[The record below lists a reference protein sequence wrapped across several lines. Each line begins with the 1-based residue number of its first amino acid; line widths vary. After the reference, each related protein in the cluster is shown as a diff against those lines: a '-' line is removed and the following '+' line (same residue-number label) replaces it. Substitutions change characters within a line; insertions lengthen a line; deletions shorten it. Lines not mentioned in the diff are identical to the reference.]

1 MDIPE
6 RIELRETAHGHGD
19 KGMAFYAY
27 ADTAN
32 LGVRMEARRQNARS
46 PFVETWYLDALPHR
60 EFKSFE
66 ALREAALPLTD
77 EEIEARTTKL
87 YPRIRQ
93 VEPDPCGNRCRLCP
107 RLDLIAGTPRQRHET
122 WRVVLAYSWKNLHS
136 LSLCD
141 EHLSKYE
148 MDPKG
153 LKAAIE
159 EEVRQRME
167 RALLKELLGGVRRSG
182 SSTPEVES

>member
-1 MDIPE
+1 MNIPE
-6 RIELRETAHGHGD
+6 HIELRETAHGHGE

-32 LGVRMEARRQNARS
+32 LGIRMEARRQNRRS
-46 PFVETWYLDALPHR
+46 RFIETWYLDALPQR
-60 EFKSFE
+60 EFRSFE
-66 ALREAALPLTD
+66 ALREAALPLTA
-77 EEIEARTTKL
+77 EEVEARTTKL

-93 VEPDPCGNRCRLCP
+93 IEPDSCGNRCRLCAP
-107 RLDLIAGTPRQRHET
+107 SDLVAGKPRQQHDT
-122 WRVVLAYSWKNLHS
+122 WRVTLAYSWKDLHS

-148 MDPKG
+148 RDPKG

-159 EEVRQRME
+159 EESRKRIE
-167 RALLKELLGGVRRSG
+167 RSLLNLSTRTLIEKE
-182 SSTPEVES
+182 